1 MMLTILWLF
10 LHACAPAAIDVSDVD
25 DSPLGNVIV
34 LLVSPSYIPCSIV
47 VALL

>member
-1 MMLTILWLF
+1 MMLTISWLF
-10 LHACAPAAIDVSDVD
+10 LHAAIDVSDVD

-34 LLVSPSYIPCSIV
+34 LVSPSYIPCSIV

>member
-34 LLVSPSYIPCSIV
+34 LVSPSYIPCSIV